1 MINHTRSLHHSR
13 PDGSHPDPWVAAV
26 ALLLLPAS
34 VLASDPASIINSQRF
49 NEAFRD
55 YYEAL
60 DSYTVKDLEFELS
73 ETIDD
78 ILSSGSHL
86 TRTSLDYRVRQIER
100 ALFSQL
106 RKQLCP
112 PSSPNKRGLSELK
125 RSSVHSIN
133 KTGSS
138 TGVNFTHEEV
148 GMISGITVRLLQRK
162 PMEEF
167 CHES

>member
-1 MINHTRSLHHSR
+1 MTNHTRSLHHSR
-13 PDGSHPDPWVAAV
+13 PDRYQPDPWVAAA
-26 ALLLLPAS
+26 ALILLPVS
-34 VLASDPASIINSQRF
+34 VLASDPATIINSQSF

-60 DSYTVKDLEFELS
+60 DSYTAKDLEFELS

-86 TRTSLDYRVRQIER
+86 TRASLDYRVRQIER

-112 PSSPNKRGLSELK
+112 PSSPNKRDLSELK
-125 RSSVHSIN
+125 LSSVQSIN

-138 TGVNFTHEEV
+138 TGVTFTHEEI
-148 GMISGITVRLLQRK
+148 GMISGVTVRLLQHK